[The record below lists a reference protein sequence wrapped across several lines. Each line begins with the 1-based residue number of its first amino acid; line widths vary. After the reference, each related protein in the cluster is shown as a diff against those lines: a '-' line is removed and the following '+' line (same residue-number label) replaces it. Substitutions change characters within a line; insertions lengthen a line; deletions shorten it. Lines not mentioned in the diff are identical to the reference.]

1 MAWYGMLWYDTKTN
15 AWDGDAF
22 GRTYDD
28 ILATIAQKQK
38 LLCLNFLTSPFHI
51 LTIILLLLLFK

>member
-28 ILATIAQKQK
+28 ILATIAQK
-38 LLCLNFLTSPFHI
+38 LLYLNFLTSRFHI